1 MEKRKRD
8 NNFLSNAYDQ
18 LVSICLL
25 GNDIFSYIL
34 SKSTAESRQL
44 LPFWDARL
52 LRERNLSTNRL
63 LEIVN

>member
-34 SKSTAESRQL
+34 SKSTAESRQRSAVAVL
-44 LPFWDARL
+44 GCQVTP
-52 LRERNLSTNRL
+52 
-63 LEIVN
+63 